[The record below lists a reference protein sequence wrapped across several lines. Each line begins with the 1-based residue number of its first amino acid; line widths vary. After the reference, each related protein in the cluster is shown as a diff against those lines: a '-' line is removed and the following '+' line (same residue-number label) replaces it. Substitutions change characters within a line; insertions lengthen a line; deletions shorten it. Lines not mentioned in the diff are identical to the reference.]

1 MKRSAVLIL
10 TICLSVFLCGCN
22 LWMDGSYY
30 SVQPHHD
37 DHAEKLLESATAS
50 SYDELQNVLID
61 MVESGQQSG
70 VIYMPG
76 FQNSQLASYMKRAS
90 NHLTYSHPIG
100 AYAVDEIQ
108 YDIGTNGGKP
118 ALKVDISYMHNRS
131 EILRIRKA
139 ADMKIAGNMIEHAL
153 DNCETGIVIR
163 IAAYENVD
171 FALMVQNYA
180 EDHPDTCMETPQVTA
195 AVYPQAG
202 ADRVVELSF
211 TYQTNRDA
219 LRNMQAYVEPVF
231 EAAVL
236 NVKGEETQ
244 EAKFALMYAFL
255 MERSDYQLETSITPA
270 YSLLRHGVGD
280 CKAFATVYAAMCR
293 RAGLDCQVVTGTKE
307 GNPWVWNIICENGIY
322 YHVDLLNSSNGGRLQ
337 KLAQEFMQSYV
348 WDYSSYPASGS
359 EQVQEQQEIT
369 SES

>member
-1 MKRSAVLIL
+1 MKRKMMLLWMIFLCIA
-10 TICLSVFLCGCN
+10 LCGCN

-30 SVQPHHD
+30 SIQPHQD
-37 DHAEKLLESATAS
+37 DHSEKLLESATAS
-50 SYDELQNVLID
+50 SYDELQKVLID
-61 MVESGQQSG
+61 MVEGGQKSG

-76 FQNSQLASYMKRAS
+76 FQNAQLTSYMKRAIT
-90 NHLTYSHPIG
+90 HITYSHPIG

-108 YDIGTNGGKP
+108 YDIGTNSGKP
-118 ALKVDISYMHNRS
+118 ALAVDISYIHNRS
-131 EILRIRKA
+131 EILRIRQA
-139 ADMKIAGNMIEHAL
+139 ADMKVAGHMIEDAL
-153 DNCETGIVIR
+153 DQCEAGIVIR
-163 IAAYENVD
+163 IAAYENMD
-171 FALMVQNYA
+171 FALMVQNYV
-180 EDHPDTCMETPQVTA
+180 EEHPDTCMEAPQVTA

-202 ADRVVELSF
+202 TDRIIELSF

-219 LRNMQAYVEPVF
+219 LRNMQTYVGPVF

-244 EAKFALMYAFL
+244 SAKFALMYAFL

-280 CKAFATVYAAMCR
+280 CKAFATVYAAMCQ

-307 GNPWVWNIICENGIY
+307 GSPWVWNIICEDDIY
-322 YHVDLLNSSNGGRLQ
+322 YHIDLLNPSNDGKLQ
-337 KLAQEFMQSYV
+337 KLTEESMQSYV

-359 EQVQEQQEIT
+359 EKAQQQ
-369 SES
+369 

>member
-1 MKRSAVLIL
+1 MIKLENVTKVYKTGVRAVNDMNL
-10 TICLSVFLCGCN
+10 TIAPGEFVYVIGPTGAGKSTFI
-22 LWMDGSYY
+22 
-30 SVQPHHD
+30 
-37 DHAEKLLESATAS
+37 KLLYREEKAT
-50 SYDELQNVLID
+50 
-61 MVESGQQSG
+61 SGKVIVAGQDVSKIINRKVPYFRRNIG
-70 VIYMPG
+70 VV
-76 FQNSQLASYMKRAS
+76 FQNYRLLPKK
-90 NHLTYSHPIG
+90 T
-100 AYAVDEIQ
+100 VF
-108 YDIGTNGGKP
+108 
-118 ALKVDISYMHNRS
+118 
-131 EILRIRKA
+131 
-139 ADMKIAGNMIEHAL
+139 
-153 DNCETGIVIR
+153 
-163 IAAYENVD
+163 ENVA

-322 YHVDLLNSSNGGRLQ
+322 YHVDLLNPSNGGRLQ